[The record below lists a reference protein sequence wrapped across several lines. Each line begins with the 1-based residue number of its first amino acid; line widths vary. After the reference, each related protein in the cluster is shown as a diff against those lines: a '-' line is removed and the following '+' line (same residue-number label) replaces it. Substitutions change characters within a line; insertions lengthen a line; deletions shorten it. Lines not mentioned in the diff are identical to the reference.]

1 MDTHQHLV
9 DFSRF
14 GIGWAKPPVEGNY
27 GTREYLQAVKGLHVV
42 KAVYMEVAVE
52 PENRHREALYALELC
67 GDNTATTVG
76 AVIAAD
82 IYGDQFKSYISQ
94 FKGSSCVK
102 GIRVW
107 FQSGESWGLSGMC
120 GTWAK

>member
-1 MDTHQHLV
+1 MDTHPHPV
-9 DFSRF
+9 DFSRL

-27 GTREYLQAVKGLHVV
+27 GTREYLQAVEELHAMKRVD
-42 KAVYMEVAVE
+42 MEVAVE
-52 PENRHREALYALELC
+52 PETHHREALYALELC
-67 GDNTATTVG
+67 RDHTAPTVG

-82 IYGDQFKSYISQ
+82 VFGGQFKSYISQ

-107 FQSGESWGLSGMC
+107 F
-120 GTWAK
+120 